1 MRERNFGAIVRVAIA
16 FGVVLTSGIAHAY
29 PTAVVFSPTGEAKPA
44 ANIGLLAYASTN
56 LSPAISPGATWFGI
70 EVGVLPQ
77 FEYGKGLKFGGLELG
92 FDTISPYGAIVKPV
106 LNAKLGFVTEGT
118 YSPAVAAGIMQIS
131 PALAS
136 MNFVYLSA
144 TKTLQFGGEGST
156 SFGRVTLGIGISTGN
171 RAQYNGTFPFVDSRA
186 ALMLAYETP
195 LLAKRVGLVVDHLG
209 GASEIS
215 STYVGPTLV
224 IFDGTNLGA
233 GAYFAND
240 RSNPAATYDGFFGYL
255 SSSFDV
261 VKLFS
266 SDTAAGAPPSTPPDT
281 TTTARPDSI
290 DE

>member
-1 MRERNFGAIVRVAIA
+1 MGKRLFGATVSICV
-16 FGVVLTSGIAHAY
+16 FGTLASAPSSAGAY

-44 ANIGLLAYASTN
+44 ASIGLLAYASTN

-70 EVGVLPQ
+70 QVGVLPQ
-77 FEYGKGLKFGGLELG
+77 VDYGKGLKFGGLEVG

-156 SFGRVTLGIGISTGN
+156 SFGRVTLGLGLSTGS

-224 IFDGTNLGA
+224 IVDGTNLGA

-255 SSSFDV
+255 
-261 VKLFS
+261 
-266 SDTAAGAPPSTPPDT
+266 
-281 TTTARPDSI
+281 TTAFDMTKW
-290 DE
+290 

>member
-1 MRERNFGAIVRVAIA
+1 MRESNFGAIVRVAIVA
-16 FGVVLTSGIAHAY
+16 GALLTADVAHAY
-29 PTAVVFSPTGEAKPA
+29 PTAVVFTPTGEAKPL
-44 ANIGLLAYASTN
+44 ANVGLLAYASTN

-70 EVGVLPQ
+70 QVGLLPQ
-77 FEYGKGLKFGGLELG
+77 VAYGKGLKFGGLEVG

-144 TKTLQFGGEGST
+144 TKTLQFDGEAST
-156 SFGRVTLGIGISTGN
+156 SFGRVTLGVGISTGN

-215 STYVGPTLV
+215 STYLGATLLV
-224 IFDGTNLGA
+224 VEGTNIGA
-233 GAYFAND
+233 GAYIANE
-240 RSNPAATYDGFFGYL
+240 RSNPAATYDGFFGY
-255 SSSFDV
+255 V
-261 VKLFS
+261 
-266 SDTAAGAPPSTPPDT
+266 T
-281 TTTARPDSI
+281 TTFDMTKW
-290 DE
+290 